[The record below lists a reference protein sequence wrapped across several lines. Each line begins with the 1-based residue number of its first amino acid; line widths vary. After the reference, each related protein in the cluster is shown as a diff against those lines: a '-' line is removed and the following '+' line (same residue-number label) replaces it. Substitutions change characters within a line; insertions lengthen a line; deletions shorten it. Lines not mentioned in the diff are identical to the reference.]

1 MSNLDDLRSA
11 LAERYTIDRE
21 LGRGGMATVYLA
33 HDLRHD
39 RPVGLK
45 VLHPDLANALG
56 PERFQREI
64 RLAARL
70 QHPHILTVL
79 DSGDAA
85 GQLWFAMPYVE
96 GESLRNRLDREKQLP
111 VAEAVRIASE
121 AAHGLDYAH
130 RHGVVHRDIKPE
142 NLLLTE
148 DGNTMVADFGIAR
161 ALSAGGERLTQ
172 TGTSLGTAAYMSP
185 EQAAGESD
193 VDARSDIYSLGIVL
207 YEMLVGETPF
217 AAPTPQATIARR
229 FTDTPRAVRESRET
243 VPEHI
248 EQAVQTALA
257 RTAADRFT
265 SARAFADAL
274 EPLQLSQGRAT
285 TRIAPVSRGRR
296 RTHAALLTLF
306 LGVFIGLGLLFAWR
320 THGAPA
326 PSTTSGPPTIAVL
339 PFENLGD
346 SSDEYF
352 ADGIT
357 DAVRGN
363 LTELTGLR
371 VIARGSSEPYKGTGK
386 PLGDIAA
393 ELGVRYL
400 LTGTVR
406 WARAADGTSRVQ
418 VRPELVE
425 VMPDGAAESK
435 WQRSF
440 DAPLTD
446 VFTVQGDIA
455 GEVADSMR
463 VALSGTQR
471 ARLAAVPTAVPEA
484 YDAYLRGEA
493 AWSGGNNRGPAA
505 VRQAVEYYERAVKLD
520 STFAEAWG
528 ELATASAVL
537 YANGTPSSSVAKR
550 SLDAAR
556 RAAGLD
562 PDGALGH
569 RVLAFYYWAVASDRE
584 KALTESL
591 AAYRLAPSD
600 ASVISTL
607 ARVMASA
614 NRWEEALRYATTAYT
629 LDPRSAARPSQ
640 LAVLYL
646 WLRRPAEARPLAD
659 RALALDARNPMVVEN
674 RVIVALASGD
684 SADARRV
691 LKGTTQIPPAELA
704 AYMSTYWDLGWVL
717 DDAGQK
723 LVLSLGS
730 EAFDGDPAARALVR
744 AQLHWWRGD
753 TALARPWGDSAA
765 REFGAQVR
773 ETPGDAQRH
782 SIYGLALAYA
792 GHYDEAIAEAKRGL
806 ELGPVSTD
814 AQFAPYYVHQ
824 LVRVYLLAGRKDDA
838 LHELEALMKMP
849 YFVTPAWLRLDPTF
863 APLRGN
869 PRFERLTTGP
879 GL

>member
-1 MSNLDDLRSA
+1 LSNLDELRSA
-11 LAERYTIDRE
+11 LAERYTIERE

-39 RPVGLK
+39 RPVALK

-96 GESLRNRLDREKQLP
+96 GESLRDRLDREKQLP

-243 VPEHI
+243 VPEYI

-274 EPLQLSQGRAT
+274 EPPQLSQGRAT
-285 TRIAPVSRGRR
+285 TTIAPVSRGRR
-296 RTHAALLTLF
+296 RMHAALLTLF

-320 THGAPA
+320 KHGAPA
-326 PSTTSGPPTIAVL
+326 PSATSGTPTIAVL

-346 SSDEYF
+346 SSDDYF
-352 ADGIT
+352 ADGMT

-425 VMPDGAAESK
+425 VMPNGTAESK

-471 ARLAAVPTAVPEA
+471 ARLAAVPTAVP
-484 YDAYLRGEA
+484 
-493 AWSGGNNRGPAA
+493 
-505 VRQAVEYYERAVKLD
+505 
-520 STFAEAWG
+520 
-528 ELATASAVL
+528 
-537 YANGTPSSSVAKR
+537 
-550 SLDAAR
+550 
-556 RAAGLD
+556 
-562 PDGALGH
+562 
-569 RVLAFYYWAVASDRE
+569 
-584 KALTESL
+584 
-591 AAYRLAPSD
+591 
-600 ASVISTL
+600 
-607 ARVMASA
+607 
-614 NRWEEALRYATTAYT
+614 
-629 LDPRSAARPSQ
+629 
-640 LAVLYL
+640 
-646 WLRRPAEARPLAD
+646 
-659 RALALDARNPMVVEN
+659 
-674 RVIVALASGD
+674 
-684 SADARRV
+684 
-691 LKGTTQIPPAELA
+691 
-704 AYMSTYWDLGWVL
+704 
-717 DDAGQK
+717 
-723 LVLSLGS
+723 
-730 EAFDGDPAARALVR
+730 
-744 AQLHWWRGD
+744 
-753 TALARPWGDSAA
+753 
-765 REFGAQVR
+765 
-773 ETPGDAQRH
+773 
-782 SIYGLALAYA
+782 
-792 GHYDEAIAEAKRGL
+792 
-806 ELGPVSTD
+806 
-814 AQFAPYYVHQ
+814 
-824 LVRVYLLAGRKDDA
+824 
-838 LHELEALMKMP
+838 
-849 YFVTPAWLRLDPTF
+849 
-863 APLRGN
+863 
-869 PRFERLTTGP
+869 
-879 GL
+879 